1 MSPPNVVCFLAEV
14 PVFSIPLDRS
24 RKTALTSFL
33 ILGIGLT
40 LSEGG
45 GSSEDNSS
53 GAAAAGA
60 GCLGLA
66 AVGAKGL
73 GPAFKGCGVA
83 GKAATAT
90 KIGGAAATAG
100 AVGELGAASRVAGS
114 AAEMGAAGRA
124 AGSAG
129 DDVLRTGL
137 AAEGAAA
144 EGTGGASGI
153 VDDIR
158 PGPPAGGD
166 IPPPSSDLAV
176 EVRASG
182 LPDEGAEAS
191 SRAAKTTDEA
201 KDLARDGAQEAL
213 EQGTELM
220 GEDEEE

>member
-1 MSPPNVVCFLAEV
+1 M
-14 PVFSIPLDRS
+14 FSIPMDRS
-24 RKTALTSFL
+24 RRTALTASL
-33 ILGIGLT
+33 LLGLALL
-40 LSEGG
+40 LSNRAD
-45 GSSEDNSS
+45 SQEDNSP
-53 GAAAAGA
+53 GAAALGA
-60 GCLGLA
+60 GCLGLGA
-66 AVGAKGL
+66 AGAKGL
-73 GPAFKGCGVA
+73 GPLFKGCGVA

-124 AGSAG
+124 AGSVG
-129 DDVLRTGL
+129 DDALRTGV

-191 SRAAKTTDEA
+191 TPAAKTADEA
-201 KDLARDGAQEAL
+201 DDLARDAAQEAL
-213 EQGTELM
+213 DQGTELM
-220 GEDEEE
+220 GEDEDE